1 MARLS
6 LLIAILLITTILVV
20 ACGGSQ
26 STTTPPATTNSTA
39 TATTWGELSI
49 VGALSF
55 SDNCA
60 RCHGPQGAGG
70 IGPPNIG
77 PSLKSFGTAQ
87 SLFDYISTR
96 MPQLSPGSLSDSTYL
111 QILAFVLIESGFV
124 ESGAISDENNL
135 VSVIL
140 E

>member
-1 MARLS
+1 MTRS
-6 LLIAILLITTILVV
+6 LLLITVLLTTVMMVV
-20 ACGGSQ
+20 SCGGSQ
-26 STTTPPATTNSTA
+26 STTTPPQNTNSTA

-49 VGALSF
+49 AGAQSF
-55 SDNCA
+55 SANCA
-60 RCHGPQGAGG
+60 RCHGQEGAGG

-77 PSLKSFGTAQ
+77 PSLKSFGAAQ

-96 MPQLSPGSLSDSTYL
+96 MPQFSPGSLSASTYL
-111 QILAFVLIESGFV
+111 RILTFILTESEFV
-124 ESGAISDENNL
+124 ESSDIAEENNL